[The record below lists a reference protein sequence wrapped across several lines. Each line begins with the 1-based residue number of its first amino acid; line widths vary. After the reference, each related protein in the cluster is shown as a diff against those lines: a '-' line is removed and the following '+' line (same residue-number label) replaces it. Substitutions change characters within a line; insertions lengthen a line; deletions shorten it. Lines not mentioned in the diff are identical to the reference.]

1 MPGKRQSGFTLLEMM
16 ITVAVGAILA
26 AIAYPNLHAFMQRNS
41 VIAQSNSLQANLQY
55 ARGQAAAT
63 RGYVSICPLAP
74 ASSATAPQNT
84 TCDTADGNYQYGW
97 IIYSATSANSAFS
110 ATTSTLQA
118 VVPAPSNMSV
128 NSDTAGILT
137 YNSLG
142 ELLANNGGTVG
153 PANVNF
159 WTCADAHAGDALG
172 VSTTTVPGVQL
183 VAADSG
189 RIASAQM
196 VAGAVCN

>member
-1 MPGKRQSGFTLLEMM
+1 MPGKRPSGFTLLEMM
-16 ITVAVGAILA
+16 ITVAVAAILA

-41 VIAQSNSLQANLQY
+41 VIAQSNSLQANLQF

-74 ASSATAPQNT
+74 ASSSTAPLNT

-97 IIYSATSANSAFS
+97 IVYSATSANTAFS

-128 NSDTAGILT
+128 NASTAGILT

-142 ELLANNGGTVG
+142 ELLAAGT
-153 PANVNF
+153 PATVNF
-159 WTCADAHAGDALG
+159 WTCADATAGDALG

-189 RIASAQM
+189 RIASSQM
-196 VAGAVCN
+196 VAGQVCN